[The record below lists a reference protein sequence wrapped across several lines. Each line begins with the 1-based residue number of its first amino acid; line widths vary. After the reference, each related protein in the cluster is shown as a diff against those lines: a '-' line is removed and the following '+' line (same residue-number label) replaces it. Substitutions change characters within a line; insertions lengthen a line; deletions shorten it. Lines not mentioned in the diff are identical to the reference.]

1 MEFAIGVVLYLLG
14 SGLVA
19 LCLFAIPGPP
29 QVDAQGA
36 TPSAHHHPGAH

>member
-1 MEFAIGVVLYLLG
+1 MGFALGVILYLLG

-29 QVDAQGA
+29 QGSAQDAA
-36 TPSAHHHPGAH
+36 PSAHHHPGAH